1 MVDEQ
6 ILQDAMAM
14 RQRGASLDD
23 VALALARSGMPNL
36 DAIKVL
42 RRVGNLGLND
52 AKRLLE
58 GAGRHLQERRY

>member
-1 MVDEQ
+1 MVDQQ
-6 ILQDAMAM
+6 ILQDALAM
-14 RQRGASLDD
+14 RQRGASLED

-42 RRVGNLGLND
+42 RRVGDLGLND

-58 GAGRHLQERRY
+58 GAGRHLQEHRY

>member
-1 MVDEQ
+1 MVDQQ
-6 ILQDAMAM
+6 ILQDALAM
-14 RQRGASLDD
+14 RQRGASLED

-42 RRVGNLGLND
+42 RRVGDLGLND